1 MKRIC
6 VVGATGSVGSQSIDV
21 IRKERNLQLK
31 AFSANKSYDKII
43 SIIEEF
49 KPEYVAVSDSF
60 TYKKVIEHCNLNNIK
75 IEILFGLEGINEIV
89 QLEDVDLVLT
99 SIVGM
104 IGLVPTIKAIEAGK
118 DIALAN
124 KETLVTGGELVM
136 KLAEKNNV
144 KILPVDSEH
153 SAIYQCLQG
162 NKQEEVD
169 KILLTASGGPFR
181 GLKKDD
187 LKNITPEKAIKHPK
201 WNMGPKISIDSSTLM
216 NKGLEAIE
224 AHWLFGVDYS
234 NIEVL
239 VHPQSMIHSMVQY
252 VDGSVIAQVSSADM
266 RLPIQYAIN
275 YPDRKLGVIEKLDF
289 TKIGALTFEKPDI
302 NTFECLKLA
311 YEAGKRGGLMPTILN
326 ASNEVAVDLFLNNK
340 INYLEIPEIIYRCL
354 NKFDNNNPVSLE
366 YILEYEKEVRTFI
379 KNYYL

>member
-1 MKRIC
+1 MRRIC

-21 IRKERNLQLK
+21 IRKEKNLQLK
-31 AFSANKSYDKII
+31 AFSANKSYDKIV

-49 KPEYVAVSDSF
+49 KPEYVAISDLF
-60 TYKKVIEHCNLNNIK
+60 TYKKVIEHCKLNNIK
-75 IEILFGLEGINEIV
+75 IEILLGLAGINEIV
-89 QLEDVDLVLT
+89 QLEDIDLVLT

-124 KETLVTGGELVM
+124 KETLVTGGKLVM
-136 KLAEKNNV
+136 ELAKKNNV
-144 KILPVDSEH
+144 KIIPVDSEH

-162 NKQEEVD
+162 NKNEEID
-169 KILLTASGGPFR
+169 KIILTASGGPFR
-181 GLKKDD
+181 GLKKEN
-187 LKNITPEKAIKHPK
+187 LNNITPERAIKHPK

-216 NKGLEAIE
+216 NKGLEVIE
-224 AHWLFGVDYS
+224 AHWLFEVDYS

-252 VDGSVIAQVSSADM
+252 VDGSVIAQISSADM
-266 RLPIQYAIN
+266 QLPIQYAIN
-275 YPDRKLGVIEKLDF
+275 YPHRKTGVIQKLDF
-289 TKIGALTFEKPDI
+289 TKIENLTFEKPDLD
-302 NTFECLKLA
+302 TFDCLKLA

-340 INYLEIPEIIYRCL
+340 INYLDIPEIIYKCL
-354 NKFDNNNPVSLE
+354 NKFDNNKDVSLE
-366 YILEYEKEVRTFI
+366 YILGYEKEVRSFI
-379 KNYYL
+379 INNYL